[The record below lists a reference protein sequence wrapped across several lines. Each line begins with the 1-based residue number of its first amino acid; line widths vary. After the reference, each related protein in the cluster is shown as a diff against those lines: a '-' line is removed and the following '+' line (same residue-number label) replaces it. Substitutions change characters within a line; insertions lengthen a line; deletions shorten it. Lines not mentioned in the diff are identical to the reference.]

1 MARQSISLTEP
12 NDAWLKA
19 QISNNEYASKS
30 ELVNDLIRQARGA
43 QAKIDWL
50 AAKLEKAEKSGF
62 TNKSKAE
69 ILAEFKAEI

>member
-1 MARQSISLTEP
+1 
-12 NDAWLKA
+12 
-19 QISNNEYASKS
+19 
-30 ELVNDLIRQARGA
+30 
-43 QAKIDWL
+43 L